1 MSVVFKTTARPKL
14 ENQNKFNKSLS
25 QIITKNKII
34 EKNVMSEPKY
44 HTNLRGKREKL
55 VILLIASSKS
65 LP

>member
-34 EKNVMSEPKY
+34 EKRKTC
-44 HTNLRGKREKL
+44 HTVN
-55 VILLIASSKS
+55 S
-65 LP
+65 